1 MIVRIMGEGQFDVPD
16 GAVDELNRLDDD
28 LEAACAAGDETT
40 FRQALI
46 ALAEGVHDRG
56 SALPED
62 YLGPSDLVLP
72 GRDASLS
79 EVSALLTDEGLIPD

>member
-16 GAVDELNRLDDD
+16 GALEDLNRLDDD
-28 LEAACAAGDETT
+28 LESACASGDEAT
-40 FRQALI
+40 FRQALA
-46 ALAEGVHDRG
+46 ALNQGVHDRG
-56 SALPED
+56 SVLPED

-72 GRDASLS
+72 GRDSSLS

>member
-16 GAVDELNRLDDD
+16 GALEDLNRLDDH
-28 LEAACAAGDETT
+28 LEAACATGDEAT
-40 FRQALI
+40 FRQALT
-46 ALAEGVHDRG
+46 ALNQGVHDRG
-56 SALPED
+56 TVLPDD

-72 GRDASLS
+72 GRDASLA